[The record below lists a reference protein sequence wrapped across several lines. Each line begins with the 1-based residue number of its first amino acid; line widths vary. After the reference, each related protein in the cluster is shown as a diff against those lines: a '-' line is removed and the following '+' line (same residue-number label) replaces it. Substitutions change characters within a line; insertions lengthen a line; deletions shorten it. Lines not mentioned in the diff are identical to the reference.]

1 MDREISIAVVTGGG
15 NGIGA
20 ALCRRLARDNVKV
33 VVVDLYKD
41 AADAVADEVGG
52 IAYQVD
58 VGDEAAMTVL
68 VEDVETNIGP
78 IDLFVSNA
86 GVVFGDGK
94 SGSASADGVLADVAD
109 RWEISWRVNVMGHV
123 YAARA
128 VLPKMVERGGG
139 YLLNTVSAAGFL
151 SSIGDSAYSATKHA
165 ALGFAEAVAIR
176 HGDEGIQVSVLCPQ
190 AVATNMLDLATGPG
204 ASENV
209 FGGADADGIATP
221 EQVADLAIDG
231 IHAGQFMITPHPEV
245 VGYLQHKANNYDRW
259 IGGMRKLRRN
269 LGAGLGH

>member
-1 MDREISIAVVTGGG
+1 
-15 NGIGA
+15 
-20 ALCRRLARDNVKV
+20 
-33 VVVDLYKD
+33 
-41 AADAVADEVGG
+41 
-52 IAYQVD
+52 
-58 VGDEAAMTVL
+58 
-68 VEDVETNIGP
+68 
-78 IDLFVSNA
+78 
-86 GVVFGDGK
+86 
-94 SGSASADGVLADVAD
+94 
-109 RWEISWRVNVMGHV
+109 MGHV

-165 ALGFAEAVAIR
+165 ALGFAE
-176 HGDEGIQVSVLCPQ
+176 
-190 AVATNMLDLATGPG
+190 
-204 ASENV
+204 
-209 FGGADADGIATP
+209 GADADGIATP